1 MKKLSPLGLTAL
13 LLAWGVAQAQINK
26 PPVAVAD
33 PDRTMVEGTS
43 LMLDATGSF
52 DTDGDPFYTSGR
64 AVLCN
69 L

>member
-13 LLAWGVAQAQINK
+13 FLARGVAQAQINN
-26 PPVAVAD
+26 PPVAD

-64 AVLCN
+64 TVLCN